1 MFKKILN
8 IKPNDK
14 DFKCQCGCHD
24 YEILDMD
31 EMIIV
36 CSKCGNVLDNKNFKW
51 WYTFDIIEKIKSL
64 FKRE

>member
-36 CSKCGNVLDNKNFKW
+36 CSKCGNVLDNKNFK
-51 WYTFDIIEKIKSL
+51 
-64 FKRE
+64 